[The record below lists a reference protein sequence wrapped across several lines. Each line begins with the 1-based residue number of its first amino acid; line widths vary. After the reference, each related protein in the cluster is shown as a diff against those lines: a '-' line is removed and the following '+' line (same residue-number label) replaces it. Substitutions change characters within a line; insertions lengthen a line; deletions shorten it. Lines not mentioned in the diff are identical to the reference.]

1 MQRPKPRHHH
11 TCFTFTVWSSAPGIT
26 MATISNASEKYKDI
40 VSKSSLIRP
49 GSPALHQLKP
59 KEEKIGTLTRKTIG
73 EKNQDK
79 VNKTILLVGE
89 RGTGKSTLVNALVN
103 YAVGVTF
110 EDDIWFEIVDDE
122 KRSQ

>member
-26 MATISNASEKYKDI
+26 MATEIQGHRLQEF
-40 VSKSSLIRP
+40 LIRP

-103 YAVGVTF
+103 YAVG
-110 EDDIWFEIVDDE
+110 
-122 KRSQ
+122 